1 MKQLVRFLN
10 LTAGER
16 RLLVSALFHL
26 VAIRIGLWVLP
37 LQQLVKRLETLK
49 VSKTLRQAQGRHFR
63 VWNPPPAERIAW
75 AVRVVSRYLPGTRN
89 CLVQSLAAQTMLA
102 RRGYS
107 SHLRIGVAKDEEG
120 RLKAHAW
127 VECDGKIV
135 IGGAGA
141 SQYTALPHL
150 EVQRG

>member
-1 MKQLVRFLN
+1 MKQLARFLN

-49 VSKTLRQAQGRHFR
+49 VSKTFR
-63 VWNPPPAERIAW
+63 VWNPPAERIAW
-75 AVRVVSRYLPGTRN
+75 AIRVVSRYLPGTRN
-89 CLVQSLAAQTMLA
+89 CLVQSLAAQAMLA
-102 RRGYS
+102 RRGYPAR
-107 SHLRIGVAKDEEG
+107 LRIGVAKDEGG

-127 VECDGKIV
+127 VECEGNIV
-135 IGGAGA
+135 IGSRGV
-141 SQYTALPHL
+141 SQYTALPYL
-150 EVQRG
+150 EVQR